1 MISAVSS
8 TESVV
13 CVMYATGVSSGRS
26 SASASSTDSTSVTAW
41 GASPIVPTTSSWP
54 ACPIRTMR

>member
-13 CVMYATGVSSGRS
+13 CVTYATGSPARSS
-26 SASASSTDSTSVTAW
+26 SASASPDAW
-41 GASPIVPTTSSWP
+41 TRIIESGASPIVPTTSSWP
-54 ACPIRTMR
+54 A